1 MNRVDALDQEAEF
14 WLSQVRD
21 KHSGFTKRLRLAYPN
36 GPATPTLRDIQHAL
50 AREHGFEN
58 WKALVAGIS
67 AQPPPA
73 EPRGGDPVSNFLGFA
88 CWDHLV
94 HGRGDYATIAAA
106 AMRLVDKHPEL
117 VSADIYSAVVCGNLG
132 RVEQLLNEQP
142 SLADRKGGIRNWE
155 PLLYLCYARVPHPA
169 LQQQTVPIAR
179 LLLDRGANPNAYY
192 MAGHSVYGAL
202 VGVAG
207 DGEQDAPPHPARDEL
222 YALLLERGAEP
233 YDIQVLY
240 NTHFRGDVLWWL
252 KLTWQYSVAAGRQ
265 TDWADPDLPIFDM
278 GGYGTGARFLLWL
291 ATQKNNLELAQWLLE
306 RGANPNAAPPRAAN
320 LPQMSLYRFAVLEG
334 RQDIADLLLRRG
346 AARDDI
352 AGEDEEA
359 FMAACMRLDRDRAA
373 AMAKTHPQYLR
384 SPQAI
389 FTAAQRDRAD
399 VVALL
404 LDLGVPVNIQ
414 DANRRT
420 ALHAA
425 AWSDARAAAALLL
438 ERGADANIREAQYH
452 GTPLGFA
459 SHYDHR
465 AMIDL
470 LTPHTR
476 DLWSLAS
483 QGKIDR
489 LREILADEPHRATE
503 IGPHGSTLLWHLP
516 SDEDR
521 ALEVVDVLLAHGA
534 DPSVKQEDGTM
545 AADSA
550 RALGQERVAE
560 RLERA
565 NTGRLQA

>member
-1 MNRVDALDQEAEF
+1 MNQVDALHQEAEF
-14 WLSQVRD
+14 WLSQARD
-21 KHSGFTKRLRLAYPN
+21 KHSGFTKRLRLAYPAAS
-36 GPATPTLRDIQHAL
+36 ATPTLRDIQHAL
-50 AREHGFEN
+50 AREQGYDTWN
-58 WKALVAGIS
+58 ALVAGIS

-73 EPRGGDPVSNFLGFA
+73 EARGGDPVSSFLGFA
-88 CWDHLV
+88 CWDHLI

-106 AMRLVDKHPEL
+106 AMRLVDKHPEIAA
-117 VSADIYSAVVCGNLG
+117 ADIYSAVVCGNLR

-142 SLADRKGGIRNWE
+142 SLADRKDGVRNWE
-155 PLLYLCYARVPHPA
+155 PLLYLCYARVSLPA
-169 LQQQTVPIAR
+169 LQQQAVPIAR

-202 VGVAG
+202 VGIAG

-265 TDWADPDLPIFDM
+265 SDWADPDLPIFDM

-291 ATQKNNLELAQWLLE
+291 AVQKNNVELAQWLLE
-306 RGANPNAAPPRAAN
+306 RGATPNAAPPRAAN

-334 RQDIADLLLRRG
+334 RQDIADLLLRHG

-352 AGEDEEA
+352 AGEDEDA

-373 AMAKTHPQYLR
+373 AMAETHPQYLR
-384 SPQAI
+384 SPRTLV
-389 FTAAQRDRAD
+389 TAAHRDRAD

-414 DANRRT
+414 EANRRT

-476 DLWSLAS
+476 DVWSLAS

-503 IGPHGSTLLWHLP
+503 IGPHGSTVLWHLP
-516 SDEDR
+516 SSEDR
-521 ALEVVDVLLAHGA
+521 ALEVVELLLAHGA
-534 DPSVKQEDGTM
+534 DPSLKQEDGTT

-565 NTGRLQA
+565 NKGRLQA